1 MLISTDRLLLREME
15 QSDFGALCLILQDKD
30 VMTAYEKTFSDEE
43 VQVWLDKQLERY
55 RNDGFG
61 LWAVILQETGDMIG
75 QCGLTLQEYNGA
87 KVLEIGY
94 LFQKAYWHHGYAVEA
109 AAACKNYA
117 FNVLR
122 AAEVYS
128 LIKETNTASRK
139 VAERNGMTVD
149 GTFSKKYRYYKGE
162 RLHLAYSV
170 KNPTAA
176 QDA

>member
-15 QSDFGALCLILQDKD
+15 QSNFGALCLILQDKD

-117 FNVLR
+117 FNVLG